1 MPVCGS
7 AGAND
12 NCLRNTEQ
20 LERTL
25 AIEGVPRDSPIYVAT
40 DEQLM
45 NRTVG
50 VQSELGSLHELA
62 LRKLRSYYPRLILRQ
77 SIAPELVGRPREF
90 RAAVDFYI
98 AQSATRFIGNSV
110 STFSAHLLM
119 QREYWGLDAQKG
131 RAFADFH
138 YNGGSVPLQEVQ
150 FGSKAFCTEMDVEED
165 GRSRPPRSDAT
176 EASCYA
182 ERYPDLHAAF
192 CKNTTCDTAG
202 LKAHYKNDGKAES
215 RSYGCETPCMHIH
228 SKADGPARPLKWVFT
243 VNAAS
248 ADVFVEMAKVAVTSA
263 RQATSLVPVCIFL
276 GPPGSLSSWLTAH
289 GVRVIFHEPPWRA
302 RLLESLKWA
311 GKSLLEISPL
321 FKDETALVS
330 AFARVDIPVLG
341 FADPYVF
348 YADVDVLFLRDITLQ
363 DFYTHGSKHR
373 SRRSSLLPFAFAV
386 GTEAVDSALIS
397 YQKDWNHPARIVSGG
412 NIVEH
417 QARVMYGNTG
427 VMLLNV
433 DTMRRTHRHFVSW
446 LLGCKHRSRHVLRQL
461 WPCRPGRVQS
471 ILPGDVRRA
480 RVAPVELEA
489 ILGRGKHRQECE
501 PRALPWPEAARL
513 CRLLAATPLFCWGH
527 GGGRELPFA
536 GDSAPSR
543 SMLGAIP
550 FPWLLRICKCV
561 LSNPTQA
568 EGGQWGGEGKRQ
580 LHVLAHAVRAQ
591 LAWQHARLAQIE
603 ARLVR
608 RRPRHRPQQ
617 GRSQNY
623 ATCVKHTRANEY
635 YLR

>member
-1 MPVCGS
+1 MQVRSGAFESRCVRGLTRMPVCGS

-446 LLGCKHRSRHVLRQL
+446 LFSDANIEAGMSFGNFGPVDQGAYNQFYQGMFDVHESPRWNWKPYWGGASTDKNVSLVHFHGPKPPDYAAYLQQP
-461 WPCRPGRVQS
+461 PCFVG
-471 ILPGDVRRA
+471 
-480 RVAPVELEA
+480 
-489 ILGRGKHRQECE
+489 
-501 PRALPWPEAARL
+501 
-513 CRLLAATPLFCWGH
+513 AT
-527 GGGRELPFA
+527 
-536 GDSAPSR
+536 
-543 SMLGAIP
+543 
-550 FPWLLRICKCV
+550 
-561 LSNPTQA
+561 
-568 EGGQWGGEGKRQ
+568 GGQGAAIRGGFCTFSVNARSHPVS
-580 LHVLAHAVRAQ
+580 LVAQ
-591 LAWQHARLAQIE
+591 NL
-603 ARLVR
+603 
-608 RRPRHRPQQ
+608 
-617 GRSQNY
+617 
-623 ATCVKHTRANEY
+623 
-635 YLR
+635 